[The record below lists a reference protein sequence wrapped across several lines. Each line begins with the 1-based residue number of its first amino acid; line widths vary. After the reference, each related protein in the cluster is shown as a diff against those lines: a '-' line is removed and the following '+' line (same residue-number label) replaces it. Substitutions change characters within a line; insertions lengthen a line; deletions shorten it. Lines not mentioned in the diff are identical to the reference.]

1 MNDTVKDNV
10 SGFILCGTVWHA
22 IMTLVRTMDLS
33 ALYHRSKSE
42 YAYAYDQKTL
52 HILLRVKKDEL
63 KQVFLRYGDP
73 FDWKRLA
80 NGKQAWHHIDLK
92 MSIRYQTDNYDFY
105 FAEIKPDY
113 LRTKYAF
120 ILNDGN
126 KSYAYGPQGIH
137 LFQDDQ
143 EQDLHAY
150 FNFPY
155 LHKDDLHQTPS
166 WAKKTRWYQIF
177 PDRFYNPNPNDSE
190 FFEKL
195 PVTNQEH
202 RGGTLKGIIQKLDY
216 LNHLGINGL
225 YLTPIF
231 KSPSVHK
238 YDTTDYTQI
247 DPSFGTADD
256 LKELITKTHELNMK
270 IMLDG
275 VFNHAGFFHPFFQDV
290 IKNGEKSIYK
300 DYFYIKKFP
309 VINFPLN
316 DLGKPYNYHGIAL
329 NYETFAFQ
337 PSMPKWN
344 TSNPEVETY
353 LLNIVKY
360 YIEEFK
366 IDAWRLDV
374 SNELSH
380 DFLRKLKTV
389 ARNANPDVFILGEN
403 WDQSSPWLLGD
414 QLDSVMNYDLSYALW
429 DYTTN
434 QISTNTFI
442 NRILLHQAY
451 TPKNVLNNLYNLL
464 GSHDTIRLMNRL
476 QFNLNKV
483 EIAFLL
489 LYLMPGTPMIYYGD
503 EIALEGNHDPDN
515 RRPMLWRNHEEKHE
529 LTRLIKRL
537 NQLRETHFELM
548 TADFKFISKDILLFT
563 KHHHNEHLLCLINL
577 SEEKTIH
584 LSKTLTGEYV
594 DLINQQSFSIHDTIE
609 MKSNSFYLFYKEEND
624 ETNH

>member
-1 MNDTVKDNV
+1 
-10 SGFILCGTVWHA
+10 
-22 IMTLVRTMDLS
+22 
-33 ALYHRSKSE
+33 
-42 YAYAYDQKTL
+42 
-52 HILLRVKKDEL
+52 
-63 KQVFLRYGDP
+63 
-73 FDWKRLA
+73 
-80 NGKQAWHHIDLK
+80 
-92 MSIRYQTDNYDFY
+92 
-105 FAEIKPDY
+105 
-113 LRTKYAF
+113 
-120 ILNDGN
+120 
-126 KSYAYGPQGIH
+126 
-137 LFQDDQ
+137 
-143 EQDLHAY
+143 
-150 FNFPY
+150 
-155 LHKDDLHQTPS
+155 
-166 WAKKTRWYQIF
+166 
-177 PDRFYNPNPNDSE
+177 
-190 FFEKL
+190 
-195 PVTNQEH
+195 
-202 RGGTLKGIIQKLDY
+202 
-216 LNHLGINGL
+216 
-225 YLTPIF
+225 
-231 KSPSVHK
+231 
-238 YDTTDYTQI
+238 
-247 DPSFGTADD
+247 
-256 LKELITKTHELNMK
+256 
-270 IMLDG
+270 MLDG

-309 VINFPLN
+309 VVNFLLN
-316 DLGKPYNYHGIAL
+316 DLGKPYNYHGIEL
-329 NYETFAFQ
+329 NYQTFAFQ

-434 QISTNTFI
+434 QISTHTFI

-451 TPKNVLNNLYNLL
+451 TPKNVLSNLYNLL

-476 QFNLNKV
+476 QFKLNKV

-515 RRPMLWRNHEEKHE
+515 RRPMLWRNHEDKDE

-537 NQLRETHFELM
+537 NQLRESHFELM
-548 TADFKFISKDILLFT
+548 TSDFKFISADILLFM
-563 KHHHNEHLLCLINL
+563 KHYQNEHLLCLINL
-577 SEEKTIH
+577 CEEKTIH
-584 LSKTLTGEYV
+584 LPKTLKGDYV
-594 DLINQQSFSIHDTIE
+594 DLISQQSFSIHDTIE
-609 MKSNSFYLFYKEEND
+609 MKSNSYYLFYKEEND